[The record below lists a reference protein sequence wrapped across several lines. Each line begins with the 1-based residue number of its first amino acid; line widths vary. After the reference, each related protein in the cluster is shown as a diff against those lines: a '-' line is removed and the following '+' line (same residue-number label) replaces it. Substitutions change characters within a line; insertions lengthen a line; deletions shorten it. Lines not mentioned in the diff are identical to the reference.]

1 MEIERARCMKIE
13 RAKGSKTERKRGRE
27 RLIDVER
34 EKKIEGLRGK
44 KGGRGSRPSSQ
55 VRMIHSSYIIIIIT
69 SLSKVHRSFF
79 SITGDAFFYFHLV
92 KINVARRTSVHPIFP

>member
-13 RAKGSKTERKRGRE
+13 RAKGRKTERKRGRE

-44 KGGRGSRPSSQ
+44 KRGRGAQPSSPA
-55 VRMIHSSYIIIIIT
+55 RMIHPSYIIIIII
-69 SLSKVHRSFF
+69 SSSKVHWILLFCY
-79 SITGDAFFYFHLV
+79 G
-92 KINVARRTSVHPIFP
+92 